1 VNADLSV
8 YLVTDSGPVHSVGR
22 SVPQI
27 VAEAIAGGVTA
38 VQVRNKNA
46 TAREFL
52 ELVTRIESVVPP
64 AVALLV
70 NDRVDVFLAGRASGL
85 RLTGVHLG
93 QTDLPVSLV
102 RTLVGADAVIG
113 LSAATSDE
121 LHAAADD
128 PAGVDYIGIGALR
141 ATRTKPDAPA
151 ALGIEGFTRLVRL
164 TKLPAVAIGG
174 VRPSDLPAL
183 RAAGAAG
190 AAVVSA
196 ICGAPDPRAAAR
208 ALADAWQVSIG
219 PADLPPERSDR

>member
-1 VNADLSV
+1 MNVDLSI
-8 YLVTDSGPVHSVGR
+8 YLVTDSGPDHSVGR
-22 SVPQI
+22 TVAET

-38 VQVRNKNA
+38 VQVRDKNA

-102 RTLVGADAVIG
+102 RTLVGGDAVIG
-113 LSAATSDE
+113 LSAATSEE
-121 LHAAADD
+121 LLAAAAD
-128 PAGVDYIGIGALR
+128 PARVDYVGIGALR
-141 ATRTKPDAPA
+141 ATRTKPDAPP
-151 ALGIEGFTRLVRL
+151 ALGIDGFTRLVRL
-164 TKLPAVAIGG
+164 TTLPAVAIGG
-174 VRPSDLPAL
+174 VRPADLPAL

-196 ICGAPDPRAAAR
+196 VSGAPDPRAAAR
-208 ALADAWQVSIG
+208 ALADAWQVSAG
-219 PADLPPERSDR
+219 PADLLMQGSVR